1 MTKLNEFP
9 PGQEQTFVSHLVELR
24 DRLLRAVIAVVIVFL
39 CLFYFT
45 NDLFAYLARPMIQN
59 LVPGTTMIATGVV
72 APFLTPFK
80 FTLALSVFIS
90 IPYVLYE
97 AWGFVAP
104 ALYSREKRLVFP
116 LVVSGTFLFY
126 LGMAFA
132 YFVVFPL
139 VFKFLAGQAP
149 EGVSV
154 TPDITYYLDF
164 ALKMFFAF
172 GLAFEVPI
180 ATVLLIWSGISTAED
195 LARNR
200 PYVIVGAFIV
210 GMLLTPPD
218 VLSQTFLAIPMWL
231 LFEVGLVMSRFYTR
245 SPSQQDDPQ
254 TVAAGADGASVV
266 DGEQEPHYSEAGEQ
280 HRDLSDDEMEAE
292 LDRME
297 AEEAELEKN
306 AWRDHDNL
314 DQEEHPEFEPIEEE
328 RIRAAEERNDGDDA
342 DNDSDAKVDS
352 ANKDDDEPKPEKT

>member
-1 MTKLNEFP
+1 MTKLNNFP
-9 PGQEQTFVSHLVELR
+9 PDQEQTFVSHLVELR
-24 DRLLRAVIAVVIVFL
+24 DRLLRSVIAVVVVFL

-45 NDLFAYLARPMIQN
+45 SDLFSLLARPMVQN
-59 LVPGTTMIATGVV
+59 MVPGTTMIATGVV

-80 FTLALSVFIS
+80 FTLALSIFIA

-116 LVVSGTFLFY
+116 LVISGTFLFY

-139 VFKFLAGQAP
+139 VFKFMAGQEL
-149 EGVSV
+149 EGVAV
-154 TPDITYYLDF
+154 APDITYYLDF

-180 ATVLLIWSGISTAED
+180 ATVLLIWSGIATAED
-195 LARNR
+195 LAKNR
-200 PYVIVGAFIV
+200 PYIIVGAFVV

-231 LFEVGLVMSRFYTR
+231 LFEAGLILSRFYTR
-245 SPSQQDDPQ
+245 NPAQDSDGS
-254 TVAAGADGASVV
+254 VAAQNDSGFVGDS
-266 DGEQEPHYSEAGEQ
+266 EPHYSETGEHFQ
-280 HRDLSDDEMEAE
+280 SLSDEEMEAE
-292 LDRME
+292 FDRME
-297 AEEAELEKN
+297 ADEARLDQEN
-306 AWRDHDNL
+306 WDDHDNH
-314 DQEEHPEFEPIEEE
+314 EPHPEFEPIEEE
-328 RIRAAEERNDGDDA
+328 RIRAAEERPGDGGDNRDA
-342 DNDSDAKVDS
+342 TDTAD
-352 ANKDDDEPKPEKT
+352 KPDKT

>member
-9 PGQEQTFVSHLVELR
+9 PEQEQTFVSHLVELR
-24 DRLLRAVIAVVIVFL
+24 DRLLRSVISVVIVFL

-45 NDLFAYLARPMIQN
+45 NDLFSYLARPMIHN
-59 LVPGTTMIATGVV
+59 MVEGTTMIATGVV

-80 FTLALSVFIS
+80 FTLALSIFIA

-104 ALYSREKRLVFP
+104 ALYSREKKLVFP

-132 YFVVFPL
+132 YYIVFPL

-180 ATVLLIWSGISTAED
+180 ATVLLIWSGITTAKD
-195 LARNR
+195 LAANR
-200 PYVIVGAFIV
+200 PYVIVGAFVV

-245 SPSQQDDPQ
+245 QAQEAESGEG
-254 TVAAGADGASVV
+254 AASADGSEAS
-266 DGEQEPHYSEAGEQ
+266 QEPNYSESGEA
-280 HRDLSDDEMEAE
+280 HRDLSDEEMEAE
-292 LDRME
+292 FDRME
-297 AEEAELEKN
+297 ADEANLE
-306 AWRDHDNL
+306 RDDGQDSDGQ
-314 DQEEHPEFEPIEEE
+314 DQEPHPEFEPIEEE
-328 RIRAAEERNDGDDA
+328 RIRAAEERPDTKSSDDDA
-342 DNDSDAKVDS
+342 SDNGTAP
-352 ANKDDDEPKPEKT
+352 NPEKT